1 MTWILLA
8 LGLVLLMFGVAAFFG
23 APYVPSQPRFV
34 RRAFSQ
40 LYPLG
45 EEDTLVDIGAG
56 DGVVLR
62 IAQEF
67 GAKAVGYEIN
77 PALWGM
83 ATWAS
88 RKDDRVSIIF
98 ANFWRQPLPETTTVV
113 YAFSVKRDGPRLA
126 KKMQR
131 EANRLK
137 RPLALL
143 CLGSPLEAV
152 TPEGSLDAYTLYRFY
167 PSQRNA
173 LTV

>member
-1 MTWILLA
+1 MTWIVIA
-8 LGLVLLMFGVAAFFG
+8 LGIIVLMFGIAAFFG

-34 RRAFSQ
+34 RRAFSK
-40 LYPLG
+40 LYPLSK
-45 EEDTLVDIGAG
+45 EDTLVDIGAG

-67 GAKAVGYEIN
+67 DAQAIGYEIN

-88 RKDDRVSIIF
+88 RKDDRVSVIF
-98 ANFWRQPLPETTTVV
+98 ANFWRQPLPDATTIV

-131 EANRLK
+131 EANRLE

-143 CLGSPLEAV
+143 CLGSPLEGIE
-152 TPEGSLDAYTLYRFY
+152 PEGALDAYVLYRFY
-167 PSQRNA
+167 PSQRNE